1 MKPRV
6 VILATLD
13 TKACEASFLTSR
25 IREGGGRPLLV
36 DVGVLGTPGCEADIS
51 RGEVA
56 AAGGV
61 SLGELVATAD
71 RGLAAPVMARGAQ
84 ALVSTLVGEGE
95 VQAVI
100 GLGGTQG
107 TTLCT
112 SVMQA
117 LPYGLPKIMVSTV
130 ASGDTSPFV
139 GIKDITMMFSVGD
152 LLGLN
157 PFTRQVLAHAAG
169 AALGMAGARLS
180 EGTSW
185 SGRPVVGM
193 TNLGVLTQGALEAVR
208 LLEAAGRE
216 VIVFHAV
223 GSGGRAMEQML
234 KEGLIHE
241 VFDYALGEISDE
253 LWGGLRS
260 AGPERLTVAAGMGL
274 PQVVVPGGAE
284 HLGLLVDPPNTV
296 PEDWKDHVHV
306 FHSPVVFVPRLRGD
320 ELVRVADTIAE
331 RLGDAGAG
339 TALYLPE
346 GGTSRY
352 SVEGGPLHDPRADR
366 MFFEALEARLASRIE
381 VRRLPHGVEEPEFI
395 AEAVAA
401 LLAFSS

>member
-6 VILATLD
+6 VLLATLD
-13 TKACEASFLTSR
+13 TKADEVSFLAER
-25 IREGGGRPLLV
+25 VRDGGGKPFVV
-36 DVGVLGTPGCEADIS
+36 DVGVLGRPGCEADIS

-56 AAGGV
+56 AAGGRAIA
-61 SLGELVATAD
+61 ELVAGAD
-71 RGLAAPVMARGAQ
+71 RAESAPVMAAGAR
-84 ALVSTLVGEGE
+84 ALVATLVGEGE

-112 SVMQA
+112 SVMQS

-169 AALGMAGARLS
+169 AALGMAGARLE
-180 EGTSW
+180 EGATW

-193 TNLGVLTQGALEAVR
+193 TNLGVLTEGAMEAVR

-260 AGPERLTVAAGMGL
+260 AGPERLTVAADLGL
-274 PQVVVPGGAE
+274 PQVIVPGGAE
-284 HLGLLVDPPNTV
+284 HLGLLVDSPNTV
-296 PEDWKDHVHV
+296 PEAWKDHAYV

-320 ELVRVADTIAE
+320 ELVCVAEAIAE
-331 RLGDAGAG
+331 RLSGAG
-339 TALYLPE
+339 KGTFLYVPE

-352 SVEGGPLHDPRADR
+352 AVEGGPLYDPDADR
-366 MFFEALEARLASRIE
+366 IFFDALEARLGSRIE
-381 VRRLPHGVEEPEFI
+381 VRRLPHGAEDPAFI
-395 AEAVAA
+395 AEAVRA
-401 LLAFSS
+401 LLAFTR

>member
-1 MKPRV
+1 MRPRV

-13 TKACEASFLTSR
+13 TKADEASFLAER
-25 IREGGGRPLLV
+25 IRQTGGRPLVV
-36 DVGVLGTPGCEADIS
+36 DVGVMGTPGCDADIP
-51 RGEVA
+51 RDDVA
-56 AAGGV
+56 AAGGR
-61 SLGELVATAD
+61 SLADLVAAAD
-71 RGLAAPVMARGAQ
+71 RASAAPVMAAGAR
-84 ALVSTLVGEGE
+84 ALVSTLVDEGE
-95 VQAVI
+95 VHAVI

-107 TTLCT
+107 TTLCAA
-112 SVMQA
+112 VMQA

-139 GIKDITMMFSVGD
+139 GIKDITMMFSVSD

-169 AALGMAGARLS
+169 AALGMAGARLGEKS
-180 EGTSW
+180 SW

-223 GSGGRAMEQML
+223 GSGGRAMEQMM

-253 LWGGLRS
+253 LWGGLRT
-260 AGPERLTVAAGMGL
+260 AGPERLTVGAELGL
-274 PQVVVPGGAE
+274 PQVIVPGGAE

-296 PEDWKDHVHV
+296 PEAWEDHDYV

-320 ELVRVADTIAE
+320 ELIRVADTIAA
-331 RLGDAGAG
+331 RLASAGEK

-352 SVEGGPLHDPRADR
+352 AIEGGPLHDPDADR
-366 MFFEALEARLASRIE
+366 VFFDAIEERLGARLE
-381 VRRLPHGVEEPEFI
+381 VRRVPHAAEDPEFV
-395 AEAVAA
+395 AEAVKA
-401 LLAFSS
+401 LLD